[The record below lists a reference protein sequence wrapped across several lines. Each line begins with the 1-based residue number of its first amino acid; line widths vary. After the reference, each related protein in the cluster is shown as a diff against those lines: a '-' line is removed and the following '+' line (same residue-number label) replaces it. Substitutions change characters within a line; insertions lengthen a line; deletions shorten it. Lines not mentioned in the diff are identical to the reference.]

1 MYINAWRSQA
11 PWPDN
16 AQIEQ
21 DLILSRTLVELFS
34 DQYLAEKLV
43 FRGGTAIQKLFLN
56 PPLRYSEDID
66 LVQGTSE
73 PIGEAMSRLRKKL
86 DPWLGKPK
94 YKQSEGRVTFT
105 YRFESEI
112 FPVRVMK
119 VKVEINTREH
129 FSILGL
135 EKKHFSVNNPWFMGG
150 CNISIYKIEE
160 LLGTKL
166 RALYQRKKGR
176 DLFDLASI
184 NNAFPSI
191 NWDKVV
197 ECFHKYMAIEGQS
210 VSRAEFEENIHHK
223 VQNPIFKD
231 DMYALISLDNTYN
244 YNIEKGSNFL
254 KEIIYPRLQ
263 GDPWKEITNMGAV
276 KIST

>member
-1 MYINAWRSQA
+1 MIPQMYINAWRSQA

-56 PPLRYSEDID
+56 PPMRYSEDID

-73 PIGEAMSRLRKKL
+73 PIGEAMTRLRKKL

-112 FPVRVMK
+112 SPKRFMK

-135 EKKHFSVNNPWFMGG
+135 EKRYFRVNNPWFMGE
-150 CNISIYKIEE
+150 CDINIYRIEE

-176 DLFDLASI
+176 DLFDLASVNKAI
-184 NNAFPSI
+184 PSI

-197 ECFHKYMAIEGQS
+197 ECFHKYMAIEGHS
-210 VSRAEFEENIHHK
+210 VSCSEFEENIHHK
-223 VQNPIFKD
+223 VQSSIFKD
-231 DMYALISLDNTYN
+231 DIQALISLENTYD
-244 YNIEKGSNFL
+244 YDIEKGSNFL
-254 KEIIYPRLQ
+254 QKIIYPRLK
-263 GDPWKEITNMGAV
+263 GNPWKEVSKTPI
-276 KIST
+276 

>member
-1 MYINAWRSQA
+1 MIPQLYINAWRSQA
-11 PWPDN
+11 PWPED

-56 PPLRYSEDID
+56 PPVRYSEDID

-73 PIGEAMSRLRKKL
+73 PIGEAMTRLRKKL

-112 FPVRVMK
+112 PLTRFMK

-135 EKKHFSVNNPWFMGG
+135 EKRHFRVNSPWFMGE
-150 CNISIYKIEE
+150 CDISIYKIEE

-176 DLFDLASI
+176 DLFDLASVNEAI
-184 NNAFPSI
+184 PSI
-191 NWDKVV
+191 DWDKVV
-197 ECFHKYMAIEGQS
+197 GCFHKYMAMEGQS

-223 VQNPIFKD
+223 LQSAIFKD
-231 DMYALISLDNTYN
+231 DMTALISLDNTYD
-244 YNIEKGSNFL
+244 YDIEKGSNFL
-254 KEIIYPRLQ
+254 KKIIYPRLH
-263 GDPWKEITNMGAV
+263 GDPWKEVTKTPI
-276 KIST
+276 

>member
-1 MYINAWRSQA
+1 LIPQMYINAWRSQA
-11 PWPDN
+11 PWPDD

-56 PPLRYSEDID
+56 PPMRYSEDID

-73 PIGEAMSRLRKKL
+73 PIGEAMTRLRKKL

-112 FPVRVMK
+112 PPTRFMK

-135 EKKHFSVNNPWFMGG
+135 EKRYFRVNNPWFMGE
-150 CNISIYKIEE
+150 CDINIYRIEE

-176 DLFDLASI
+176 DLFDLASVNKAI
-184 NNAFPSI
+184 PSI

-197 ECFHKYMAIEGQS
+197 ECFHKYMAIEGHS
-210 VSRAEFEENIHHK
+210 VSRSEFEENIHHK
-223 VQNPIFKD
+223 VQSSIFKD
-231 DMYALISLDNTYN
+231 DMQALISLENTYD
-244 YNIEKGSNFL
+244 YDLEKGSNFL
-254 KEIIYPRLQ
+254 KKIIYPRLK
-263 GDPWKEITNMGAV
+263 GNPWKEVSKTPI
-276 KIST
+276 